1 MLIDTSSNATHM
13 NHGST
18 TTTTTTTTT
27 DPKNSQPLLKGTMFN
42 PIRHQNSRKR
52 MAFKQKM
59 QPAQTKHSNTRER
72 RVQELAHEQEQLQ
85 IKSVPTCMR
94 QGRAMQCNAQQQR
107 RGNGHEKNLSTG
119 IAQRKV
125 SEMHVEEV
133 EVEVIL
139 KVVRDVRGS
148 SK

>member
-1 MLIDTSSNATHM
+1 
-13 NHGST
+13 
-18 TTTTTTTTT
+18 
-27 DPKNSQPLLKGTMFN
+27 MFN
-42 PIRHQNSRKR
+42 PIRHQNSSKR
-52 MAFKQKM
+52 MAFKPKM

-94 QGRAMQCNAQQQR
+94 QGRAMQYNAQQQQQQR
-107 RGNGHEKNLSTG
+107 RGNGREKNLSTG